1 MKVYGSGRAH
11 GGISLLHALGCGNGS
26 STPIDLWTH
35 VGLVEGTSIP
45 EGDEHKLLQLLLEAW
60 KERDLPLPPGQ
71 IGWLVKS
78 DIPSG
83 MGLKSSSAL
92 LMAAVNALSAA
103 NSVILSDNVTFNLI
117 SAIQIKAGCS
127 ISGGKDDIAVA
138 NYPATWIVD
147 ANAATGNGLLQQ
159 IEFPEK
165 EVIIV
170 LRDMRK
176 GVVEIQSFENLR
188 TRFEQI
194 VLQLRNGSPI
204 NAFRMNGQAVA
215 EALNDQ
221 EALQICEDIEI
232 LFGCPAAIS
241 GSGPAIAVICEAEQ
255 ADLVKEH
262 IKSKGLEFI
271 HTRTHHGVDLHWER
285 DEWE

>member
-60 KERDLPLPPGQ
+60 KERDLPLPSGQ

-92 LMAAVNALSAA
+92 LMAAVNALSTG

-117 SAIQIKAGCS
+117 SAIQTKAGCS

-138 NYPATWIVD
+138 NFPATWIVD
-147 ANAATGNGLLQQ
+147 ANAGGTGLLQQ
-159 IEFPEK
+159 IDFPER

-176 GVVEIQSFENLR
+176 GVVEIQSFEDLR

-241 GSGPAIAVICEAEQ
+241 GSGPAIAVLCEAEQ
-255 ADLVKEH
+255 AELVKEH

-271 HTRTHHGVDLHWER
+271 HTSTHHGVDLHWER

>member
-60 KERDLPLPPGQ
+60 KERDLPLPSGQ

-92 LMAAVNALSAA
+92 LMAAVNALSTG

-117 SAIQIKAGCS
+117 STIQTKAGCS

-138 NYPATWIVD
+138 NFPATWIVD
-147 ANAATGNGLLQQ
+147 ANAGGTGLLQQ
-159 IEFPEK
+159 IDFPER

-176 GVVEIQSFENLR
+176 GVVEIQSFEDLR

-241 GSGPAIAVICEAEQ
+241 GSGPAIAVLCEAEQ
-255 ADLVKEH
+255 AELVKEH

-271 HTRTHHGVDLHWER
+271 HTSTQHGVDLHWER

>member
-11 GGISLLHALGCGNGS
+11 GGISLLHALGCGNGC
-26 STPIDLWTH
+26 STPVDLWTH
-35 VGLVEGTSIP
+35 VGLVEGASTP

-60 KERDLPLPPGQ
+60 KERDLPLPSGQ
-71 IGWLVKS
+71 VGWLVKS

-92 LMAAVNALSAA
+92 LMAAVNALSTG

-117 SAIQIKAGCS
+117 SVIQTKAGCS

-138 NYPATWIVD
+138 NFPTTWIVD
-147 ANAATGNGLLQQ
+147 ANAGGTGLLQQ

-165 EVIIV
+165 EIIIV

-176 GVVEIQSFENLR
+176 GVVEIQSFENLSP
-188 TRFEQI
+188 RFEQI

-221 EALQICEDIEI
+221 EALQFCEDIEI

-241 GSGPAIAVICEAEQ
+241 GSGPAIAVLCEPEQ
-255 ADLVKEH
+255 AELVKEH

-271 HTRTHHGVDLHWER
+271 HTRTHHGVELHWER